1 MIRKEEKKLERVVV
15 KALWQSFC
23 EQHEIIPEGNTVEPQ
38 YNDHFGSRGVR
49 YSESSVTLF

>member
-23 EQHEIIPEGNTVEPQ
+23 EQHEIIPEGNTVEPSITTTLGPEV
-38 YNDHFGSRGVR
+38 FGIVKVR
-49 YSESSVTLF
+49 